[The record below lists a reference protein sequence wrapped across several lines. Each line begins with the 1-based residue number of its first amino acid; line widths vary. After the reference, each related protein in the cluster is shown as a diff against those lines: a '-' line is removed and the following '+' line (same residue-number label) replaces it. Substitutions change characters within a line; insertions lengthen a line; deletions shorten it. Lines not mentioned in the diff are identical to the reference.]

1 MKKDFP
7 NKPFQPSKFSNST
20 ACTAAPLKPIKKKAG
35 ESTTTS
41 TNSAPNSSNTSK
53 SSTSLLTL
61 KSVWLRFHYL
71 RTNLETLRWST
82 TKPALFSTTQKK
94 TSRPSGSTRSC
105 QRYSLSNMIT
115 TWKCFCKTEQRRS
128 TATKD
133 DYSERTKPGT
143 FSPFFCNSSAQF
155 LQLVTNSCLL
165 PI

>member
-1 MKKDFP
+1 MKTDYP
-7 NKPFQPSKFSNST
+7 NKPFPPCKSSNFIV
-20 ACTAAPLKPIKKKAG
+20 CTAAPLKPTKKKAG

-41 TNSAPNSSNTSK
+41 KNFAPNYSSTSK
-53 SSTSLLTL
+53 LSTSLLTP

-71 RTNLETLRWST
+71 RTNLETSRWST
-82 TKPALFSTTQKK
+82 TKQALFSTTQKK
-94 TSRPSGSTRSC
+94 TSRPSGSMKSC
-105 QRYSLSNMIT
+105 QRHSLSNMIT

-143 FSPFFCNSSAQF
+143 FFPFCCNFNVQYP
-155 LQLVTNSCLL
+155 LRVTNSCLL